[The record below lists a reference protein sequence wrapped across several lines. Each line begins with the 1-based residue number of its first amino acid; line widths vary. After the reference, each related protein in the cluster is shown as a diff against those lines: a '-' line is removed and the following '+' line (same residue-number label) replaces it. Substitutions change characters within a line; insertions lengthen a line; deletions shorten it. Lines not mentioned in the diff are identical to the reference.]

1 MNENHDI
8 EWIFESTNEGINK
21 MQKNRKTRG
30 SQLFFCG
37 CNGNT
42 DGEFDRLPAFDD
54 KLQRY
59 AKYTNSATVS
69 SAH

>member
-1 MNENHDI
+1 
-8 EWIFESTNEGINK
+8 